1 MILPTMENKAQ
12 LVSMLFD
19 ITLRLKNQMDHNRT
33 TTTTLL
39 AKAHTLK
46 DQIAAQHGKSDYPES
61 ADTSTRAL
69 SELQHENEDL
79 KASVREYKQT
89 IEVIIEKHLMQM
101 TELHQEHLAREKRLE
116 DQLASE
122 KHRAQALRTQNVY
135 LKEKVEQML
144 QVMKA
149 ACASDK
155 DHAYDEEVYM
165 AALES
170 ENKTLR
176 TALGLDTM

>member
-1 MILPTMENKAQ
+1 MENKAQ

-46 DQIAAQHGKSDYPES
+46 
-61 ADTSTRAL
+61 
-69 SELQHENEDL
+69 HENEDL

-89 IEVIIEKHLMQM
+89 IEVIIEKHLTQM

-122 KHRAQALRTQNVY
+122 KHHAQALRTQNVY

-155 DHAYDEEVYM
+155 DHAYDEEAYM

-176 TALGLDTM
+176 IALGLDTM

>member
-1 MILPTMENKAQ
+1 MGKAQ

-46 DQIAAQHGKSDYPES
+46 DLIAAQHGKSDYPES
-61 ADTSTRAL
+61 ADASTARAV

-89 IEVIIEKHLMQM
+89 IEVIIERHLTQM

-122 KHRAQALRTQNVY
+122 KH
-135 LKEKVEQML
+135 
-144 QVMKA
+144 
-149 ACASDK
+149 
-155 DHAYDEEVYM
+155 
-165 AALES
+165 
-170 ENKTLR
+170 
-176 TALGLDTM
+176 